1 MCCLDLHVGIKNL
14 CIYQTNRWFQQD
26 QKSISCDARFVKF
39 TSPWEKF
46 TKVIKNYSNG
56 NSEVKCIAFIR
67 QTVNYIPVGLEMIF
81 PDLKEIYLSEC
92 NLLRIDQETFKPF
105 TELQALSIRG
115 NLYLEVLERGLF
127 DYNKKLKYLNLH
139 QNNFMHIDADLVSGL
154 SFLKYFE
161 LERVTCFNMTIRETS
176 MAPFK
181 DKLKRKC
188 QNPVVLQQHGEIV
201 ARQNFHREL
210 ENKFQ
215 NINEQLQDESK
226 QMQLTG
232 SNQITINKFNKLHDD
247 INSLSK
253 QVSELPEAA

>member
-1 MCCLDLHVGIKNL
+1 
-14 CIYQTNRWFQQD
+14 
-26 QKSISCDARFVKF
+26 
-39 TSPWEKF
+39 
-46 TKVIKNYSNG
+46 
-56 NSEVKCIAFIR
+56 
-67 QTVNYIPVGLEMIF
+67 
-81 PDLKEIYLSEC
+81 
-92 NLLRIDQETFKPF
+92 LLRIDQETFKPF